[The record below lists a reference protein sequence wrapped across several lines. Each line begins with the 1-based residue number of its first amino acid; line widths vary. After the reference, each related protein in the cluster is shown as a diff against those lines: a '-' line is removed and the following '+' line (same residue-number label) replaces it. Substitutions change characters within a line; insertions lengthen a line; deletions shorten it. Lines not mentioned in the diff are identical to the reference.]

1 MKKIG
6 WNLLLVVLVILQA
19 CNTYNEEHSLEV
31 RAVISEDLKDQFKE
45 KGRLFLFINTSNA
58 RELYNQTW
66 PNGNNNAYALNIEN
80 WADGHTFSLNE
91 LTEFVQSS
99 DVHLS
104 DMDPGTY
111 FVQLL
116 WDQDAE
122 ESRINVPGNLVSEIK
137 EVDLHKEVRIDL
149 PITKVIPERE
159 LVDHPN
165 VKLVDI
171 KSDLLSEFWGKEMRV
186 KASVLLPSGYY
197 DNPDQKYP
205 VAYNISGYGGR
216 YTRIN
221 RAVEGNFGQWYFSGE
236 APQII
241 NVFLDGEG
249 PFGDCY
255 QLDSKNNGPYGS
267 SLTQELIPY
276 IEKEFRAIG
285 TPETRFVDGCSTGGW
300 VSFALQVFYPDFF
313 NGCYSFSA
321 DAVDFEHFQLIN
333 IYEDENAFYNENGY
347 LRPVAREVSGEPL
360 LSMKDF
366 IQYEN
371 VLGSS
376 NTYVTSGGQFSAFTA
391 LYSEKGEDGLPAPLF
406 DPQTGE
412 MDKSLLDQWKNYDLK
427 HIMEKNW
434 STLGPKLQGK
444 IWVWMGDMDNF
455 YLNPAMRSM
464 QEFLKNTTNP
474 KSDAVLNFSAMA
486 GHCQEFDRQ
495 KVNEMIAEKL
505 GI

>member
-1 MKKIG
+1 MKRHL
-6 WNLLLVVLVILQA
+6 WSYLLLALLFATA

-31 RAVISEDLKDQFKE
+31 RTHISEDLADQFNP
-45 KGRLFLFINTSNA
+45 KGRLFLFVNTQSSN
-58 RELYNQTW
+58 ELYNQTW
-66 PNGNNNAYALNIEN
+66 PNGSNNIFALNIDN
-80 WADGHTFSLNE
+80 WANGHTFPLNG
-91 LTEFVQSS
+91 LTEFIKTS
-99 DVHLS
+99 DMKLS

-111 FVQLL
+111 YVQVL
-116 WDQDAE
+116 WDQDME
-122 ESRINVPGNLVSEIK
+122 ESRINVPGNLVSEVM

-149 PITKVIPERE
+149 PVTKVIPPRE
-159 LVDHPN
+159 LVDNPH

-171 KSDLLSEFWGKEMRV
+171 KSDLLSDFWGKEIRV
-186 KASVLLPSGYY
+186 KASVLLPSGYF

-216 YTRIN
+216 YTRVN
-221 RAVEGNFGQWYFSGE
+221 NSVQGRFGEWWFSGE

-255 QLDSKNNGPYGS
+255 QLDSKNSGPYGS
-267 SLTQELIPY
+267 SLTQELIPH
-276 IEKEFRAIG
+276 IESEFRAIG

-321 DAVDFEHFQLIN
+321 DAVDFENFQLIN
-333 IYEDENAFYNENGY
+333 IYEEDNAFYNETGY
-347 LRPVAREVSGEPL
+347 PIPVARQTNGEPMI
-360 LSMKDF
+360 SMKDF

-371 VLGSS
+371 VLGYSD
-376 NTYVTSGGQFSAFTA
+376 TYVTSGGQFSAFTA

-406 DPQTGE
+406 DPQSGVIDTT
-412 MDKSLLDQWKNYDLK
+412 LLDQWENFDLK
-427 HIMEKNW
+427 RIMEKNW
-434 STLGPKLQGK
+434 PTLGPKLQGK

-455 YLNPAMRSM
+455 YLNPAMRAM
-464 QEFLKNTTNP
+464 DEFLKSTTNP
-474 KSDAVLNFSAMA
+474 QSDAVINFTPMA
-486 GHCQEFDRQ
+486 GHCSEFDRV

-505 GI
+505 GL

>member
-1 MKKIG
+1 MKKLYWSLCG
-6 WNLLLVVLVILQA
+6 LFFILTTA

-31 RAVISEDLKDQFKE
+31 RTSISEDLKEQFQSE
-45 KGRLFLFINTSNA
+45 GRLFLFINRNSSE
-58 RELYNQTW
+58 RLYNQTW
-66 PNGNNNAYALNIEN
+66 PNGDNNIYAINLDE
-80 WADGHTFSLNE
+80 WKDGHTFRLNG
-91 LTEFVQSS
+91 LTEFIQTS
-99 DVHLS
+99 DMKLS
-104 DMDPGTY
+104 DMKPGAY
-111 FVQLL
+111 YVQVL
-116 WDQDAE
+116 WDQDTT
-122 ESRINVPGNLVSEIK
+122 ESRINVPGNMVSEVL
-137 EVDLHKEVRIDL
+137 EVDLHKEVRVPL
-149 PITKVIPERE
+149 PITEVIPPRE
-159 LVDHPN
+159 LVDHSH

-171 KSDLLSEFWGKEMRV
+171 KSDLLSEFWGEEVRV
-186 KASVLLPSGYY
+186 KASVLLPSGYF
-197 DNPDQKYP
+197 DNPVQKYP

-221 RAVEGNFGQWYFSGE
+221 RAVEGDFGQWWFSGE

-267 SLTQELIPY
+267 SLTQELIPH
-276 IEKEFRAIG
+276 IEREFRGIG

-313 NGCYSFSA
+313 NGCFSFSA

-333 IYEDENAFYNENGY
+333 IYEDDNAFVNEHGY
-347 LRPVAREVSGEPL
+347 MRPVAREITGEPMI
-360 LSMKDF
+360 SVKDF

-391 LYSEKGEDGLPAPLF
+391 LYSEKGADGLPVPLF
-406 DPQTGE
+406 DPQTGD
-412 MDKSLLDQWKNYDLK
+412 MDTTVLDQWKNYDLK
-427 HIMEKNW
+427 RILEENW

-464 QEFLKNTTNP
+464 HRFLQSTTNP
-474 KSDAVLNFSAMA
+474 KSDAVINFTAMA
-486 GHCQEFDRQ
+486 GHCEEFDRK

-505 GI
+505 DL